1 MSSPE
6 EEIDDYQFKQL
17 LQDVEDTGLPRDEV
31 NFLSI
36 CNNDPRL
43 YGRKG
48 SDQRRAFQFKWNY
61 IKKWDIHRYIELL
74 DSKVIGPNVA
84 NEALLRQSEPES
96 QRPANTDVK
105 KNRQKNRDVKNNR
118 DDDEEEEEDGG
129 GVEESINDV
138 AARLAGIAMSSDD
151 DDVNAAAAD
160 DKDEDDDGVD
170 GQGPEPRWKAAMSTP
185 PRATRPRWS
194 TRTPDHLSSP
204 SLRPRA
210 AYQRDVVSPFPAG
223 ESEVTSGGGDG
234 TRKNPY
240 VVKVDPNHPERH
252 FIFDIERV
260 VNMVH
265 NAHEYNGYHVRV
277 SIACPDF
284 EIWEAT
290 IPATSLPKKYRDFA
304 KRAIVIKGPARSY
317 WLSNVAMYHSKL
329 TKSGADCPETKRR
342 HTHTALAIS
351 KDPPR
356 KDAYWLLLWPKGTV
370 LDNQILSSHATELK
384 KGILGLDVDGS
395 NNPLGKHLYGMA
407 IYWRIVEKYGGSQ
420 VEDNA
425 AKVDATTLFD

>member
-1 MSSPE
+1 MTPPE

-31 NFLSI
+31 NFLGI

-96 QRPANTDVK
+96 QRPATTKNVK
-105 KNRQKNRDVKNNR
+105 KNRQKNR

-129 GVEESINDV
+129 GVEESIDEV
-138 AARLAGIAMSSDD
+138 AARLAGLAMSDD
-151 DDVNAAAAD
+151 DDDDDAD
-160 DKDEDDDGVD
+160 DEDEDDDGVD
-170 GQGPEPRWKAAMSTP
+170 GQGLKPRWKAAMSTP

-204 SLRPRA
+204 SLKPRA
-210 AYQRDVVSPFPAG
+210 VYQRDVSPFPAG

-234 TRKNPY
+234 TRRNPY

-252 FIFDIERV
+252 FVFDIERV

-265 NAHEYNGYHVRV
+265 DAHEYNGYHVRV

-284 EIWEAT
+284 EIWEAM
-290 IPATSLPKKYRDFA
+290 IPATSSLPKKYRDFA

-317 WLSNVAMYHSKL
+317 WLSDVAMYHSKL
-329 TKSGADCPETKRR
+329 TKEGADCPETKRR

-370 LDNQILSSHATELK
+370 LDNQILSNKATELK
-384 KGILGLDVDGS
+384 KGILGMDVDALT
-395 NNPLGKHLYGMA
+395 NPLGKHLYGMA
-407 IYWRIVEKYGGSQ
+407 IYWRIAEMYGGSQ

-425 AKVDATTLFD
+425 TKVDATKLFD